1 MMNCIAVDDEKL
13 VLDLLVDNISKV
25 PFLKLVGRCRNALE
39 AMDVLH
45 KEPVDLIFL
54 DIQMPGLNGLQF
66 ISSLP
71 SPPMVI
77 FITAYKEHA
86 LEGFNLNAVDYLLK
100 PVAFERF
107 LKACNKAQEL
117 YALRVGAGTGGS
129 SLDYFFVY
137 VEYNLEKIS
146 IPSILYIE
154 GMKDYVKVFME
165 GATRPL
171 ITKMSMKAM
180 EEKLAGHRLTR
191 IHRSYIVHLDKITS
205 IRRDLVVVGR
215 AELPL
220 SDSYRPHLEE
230 LLRLSNLSARQK
242 GAGDND
248 PDHR

>member
-1 MMNCIAVDDEKL
+1 MNCIAVDDERL

-25 PFLKLVGRCRNALE
+25 PFLRLVGRCRNAME
-39 AMDVLH
+39 AMEVLH

-117 YALRVGAGTGGS
+117 YDLRVGATGA
-129 SLDYFFVY
+129 LPDYFFVY

-180 EEKLAGHRLTR
+180 EEKLAGHRLAR

-205 IRRDLVVVGR
+205 IRRDLLVVGK
-215 AELPL
+215 AELPV

-230 LLRLSNLSARQK
+230 LLRLSSLSARQK

-248 PDHR
+248 PEHR